1 MTDFQLAKLRQLT
14 SFLTTA
20 KHEEKLARD
29 KRIEIEE
36 KIAALVDGPEAGQR
50 TVDLGDK
57 LRVTVTRG
65 FNYKADLAAID
76 KLFSENSHD
85 LPETLGQYPPP
96 VKTKTTRELDVA
108 GYEWYR
114 KNVPTL
120 FTDIA
125 KYVTATPKK
134 VAVEVKGL

>member
-76 KLFSENSHD
+76 QLFTDMPNFNV
-85 LPETLGQYPPP
+85 PAPI
-96 VKTKTTRELDVA
+96 KTKTTRELDVT
-108 GYEWYR
+108 GYEWFR
-114 KNVPTL
+114 KNYESI
-120 FTDIA
+120 FSDIA
-125 KYVTATPKK
+125 KHVEVKPKK